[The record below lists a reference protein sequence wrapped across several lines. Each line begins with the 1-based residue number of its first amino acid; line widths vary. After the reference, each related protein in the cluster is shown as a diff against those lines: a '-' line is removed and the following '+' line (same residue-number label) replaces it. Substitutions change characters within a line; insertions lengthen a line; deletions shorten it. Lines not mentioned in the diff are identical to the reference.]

1 MTRLRTSLP
10 LLILALLPAAMPLVL
25 IAQFGVNFAVWDEWD
40 PGIAGLYVKAHHN
53 QFQIGDLFAFHNEH
67 RIAIPR
73 LIFVAFNLL
82 THWNCIVLMLLSW
95 TMVMATSIMML
106 RLMAKSVGDFDNSA
120 SMLQPRVLLLW
131 FLVNLS
137 MFSLTQWEN
146 WLWGMGVQNFMPM
159 MWIAAGLLV
168 IFRPQVK
175 WRHTGAIVLLA
186 TLATYSS
193 GNGLLAWP
201 MLGGMLAWSGSWME
215 FRSKRWKIAAFA
227 AAGLLVC
234 ILYFHGFNSR
244 PSDSSTPH
252 TLNPIEISKFV
263 GIFLGAG
270 LSAGIAWAP
279 YAAAYVATC
288 LMLVLTLNSVMQ
300 LAWLFRQAGTEALRH
315 RMALW
320 LCIASFGLLSAV
332 MAGLGRAGT
341 GTIAGFSSRYATF
354 ALYLHVALIPLIAI
368 VSSDWRER
376 WASKK
381 FGIWLTRL
389 GWALGVSLVVL
400 QFLSIPNCLDAASI
414 IQGTRRQAK
423 IGIFF
428 SRLVPSNLWLEQHVF
443 PRPAQILPMVNDLEE
458 MKMIQKRAD
467 SLDARRLVPPASE
480 PLNVKGQ
487 IDATV
492 SGADGMLTTYGW
504 ATLEDRKSTAD
515 AVALSYD
522 TPTGEPILFAFARTN
537 LKRDDV
543 AAALKSRALEYAGWD
558 VTYSFDAFPPDL
570 KGIRV
575 RAWAVDADRMA
586 IAPLL
591 GTWEINR

>member
-73 LIFVAFNLL
+73 LVFVTFNLL
-82 THWNCIVLMLLSW
+82 TNWNCIVLMLLSW
-95 TMVMATSIMML
+95 TMVMATSVMML
-106 RLMAKSVGDFDNSA
+106 RLIAKSIGNLNNAA

-168 IFRPQVK
+168 VFRPQVK

-201 MLGGMLAWSGSWME
+201 MLGGMLAWSGSWTE

-227 AAGLLVC
+227 AVGILVC

-244 PSDSSTPH
+244 PSDGSAPH
-252 TLNPIEISKFV
+252 TSNPVLISKFV
-263 GIFLGAG
+263 GIFLGSG
-270 LSAGIAWAP
+270 LGAGISSAP
-279 YAAAYVATC
+279 YAAAYVAAC
-288 LMLVLTLNSVMQ
+288 VMLLLTVGAVTYLVS
-300 LAWLFRQAGTEALRH
+300 LLRRAGTEPIRH
-315 RMALW
+315 RIAMW
-320 LCIASFGLLSAV
+320 LCIASFALLSAV

-341 GTIAGFSSRYATF
+341 GIIAGFSSRYATF
-354 ALYLHVALIPLIAI
+354 ALYLQVALIPLVAI
-368 VSSDWRER
+368 VALDLRER
-376 WASKK
+376 CTPKH
-381 FGIWLTRL
+381 FGTWLSRFGWLL
-389 GWALGVSLVVL
+389 GISLLGL
-400 QFLSIPNCLDAASI
+400 QLLSIPYCIEVADI

-423 IGIFF
+423 MGVFF
-428 SRLVPSNLWLEQHVF
+428 SRIYPEHPWIEQHVF
-443 PRPAQILPMVNDLEE
+443 PRPSQISPMLGDLEE
-458 MKMIQKRAD
+458 MKMIHKRPD
-467 SLDARRLVPPASE
+467 SREVRRLVPPSSQT
-480 PLNVKGQ
+480 LNVKGQ

-492 SGADGMLTTYGW
+492 QAQDGLLKTFGW
-504 ATLEDRKSTAD
+504 AALEDRQSKAD
-515 AVALSYD
+515 AVVLSYD
-522 TPTGEPILFAFARTN
+522 SPTGEPMLFAFARMT
-537 LKRDDV
+537 LIRDDV
-543 AAALKSRALEYAGWD
+543 ASALQSPGLRLSGWD
-558 VTYSFDAFPPDL
+558 ATYPFAAFPPDL
-570 KGIRV
+570 KRIRV

-586 IAPLL
+586 IGPLN
-591 GTWEINR
+591 GIWEMNR